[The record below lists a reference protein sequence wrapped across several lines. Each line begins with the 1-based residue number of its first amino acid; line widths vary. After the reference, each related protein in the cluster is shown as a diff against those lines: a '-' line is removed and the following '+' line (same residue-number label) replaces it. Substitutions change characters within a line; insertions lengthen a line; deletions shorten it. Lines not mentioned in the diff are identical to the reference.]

1 MKKVLLWIAAIC
13 VRLSAVYFQ
22 RVTGPT
28 KPVNVTFN
36 YNGAECSALLL
47 RSTETTLTHK
57 EASGDYKTTDK
68 TSPLSVKISNI
79 PQDVSLEM
87 VYSLYPGDWQSDT
100 LVAARLDDM
109 FTFEVPALPAASKIK
124 YSVLIADSETK
135 TLIGEGDVILRF
147 KAPVPAAVLI
157 PHILFMFIAMLFS
170 NFTGIAAYF
179 KKIRIERYALAVI
192 ILLGVGGLILG
203 PMVQK
208 YAFDAYWTGWPFGE
222 DLTDNKTLVA
232 FIVWVVAWLLNR
244 KKGSRKYMY
253 IIAALVMLL
262 VYSIPHSTAG
272 SEYDHTKGEV
282 VTGR

>member
-1 MKKVLLWIAAIC
+1 MKKVLLWFAAIC
-13 VRLSAVYFQ
+13 VTLSAVYFQ

-28 KPVNVTFN
+28 KPVNVSFN

-47 RSTETTLTHK
+47 RSSETTLTHT
-57 EASGDYKTTDK
+57 EASGDYKSINK
-68 TSPLSVKISNI
+68 TSPLRVKMTNI
-79 PQDVSLEM
+79 PQDVRVEM

-100 LVAARLDDM
+100 LISSRVDNI
-109 FTFEVPALPAASKIK
+109 FTFEVPALPAASKIR
-124 YSVLIADSETK
+124 YSLFIADAESK
-135 TLIGEGDVILRF
+135 TLIGGGDVVLRF
-147 KAPVPAAVLI
+147 KAPVPPFVLV

-272 SEYDHTKGEV
+272 SEYDHIKGEV

>member
-1 MKKVLLWIAAIC
+1 
-13 VRLSAVYFQ
+13 
-22 RVTGPT
+22 
-28 KPVNVTFN
+28 
-36 YNGAECSALLL
+36 
-47 RSTETTLTHK
+47 
-57 EASGDYKTTDK
+57 
-68 TSPLSVKISNI
+68 
-79 PQDVSLEM
+79 
-87 VYSLYPGDWQSDT
+87 
-100 LVAARLDDM
+100 
-109 FTFEVPALPAASKIK
+109 
-124 YSVLIADSETK
+124 
-135 TLIGEGDVILRF
+135 
-147 KAPVPAAVLI
+147 
-157 PHILFMFIAMLFS
+157 MLFS

>member
-13 VRLSAVYFQ
+13 VTLSAVYFQ

-232 FIVWVVAWLLNR
+232 FI
-244 KKGSRKYMY
+244 
-253 IIAALVMLL
+253 
-262 VYSIPHSTAG
+262 STQL
-272 SEYDHTKGEV
+272 
-282 VTGR
+282 

>member
-1 MKKVLLWIAAIC
+1 M
-13 VRLSAVYFQ
+13 
-22 RVTGPT
+22 
-28 KPVNVTFN
+28 
-36 YNGAECSALLL
+36 
-47 RSTETTLTHK
+47 
-57 EASGDYKTTDK
+57 
-68 TSPLSVKISNI
+68 
-79 PQDVSLEM
+79 
-87 VYSLYPGDWQSDT
+87 
-100 LVAARLDDM
+100 
-109 FTFEVPALPAASKIK
+109 
-124 YSVLIADSETK
+124 
-135 TLIGEGDVILRF
+135 
-147 KAPVPAAVLI
+147 
-157 PHILFMFIAMLFS
+157 
-170 NFTGIAAYF
+170 
-179 KKIRIERYALAVI
+179 AVI